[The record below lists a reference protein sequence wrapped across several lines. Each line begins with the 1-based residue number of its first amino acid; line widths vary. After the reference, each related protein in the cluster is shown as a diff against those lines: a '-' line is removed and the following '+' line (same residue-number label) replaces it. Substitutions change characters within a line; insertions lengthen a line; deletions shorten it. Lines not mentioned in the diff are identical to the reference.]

1 MDIFQK
7 RSRKDALRRIY
18 DSPDCTSAEVY
29 HEASKI
35 NEVNGLS
42 FRRRIGLVLGSPFYL
57 KLITRGYKTYPTA
70 RKMSL
75 PGYAEFEDTA
85 RSRRLREITLRR
97 RSVRKFTGETISLNN
112 VAHILFNSYGT
123 TGRMTL
129 SFGIEQDARA
139 VPSGGALYPLELYF
153 AAHKVDGLEPGI
165 YHYNVE
171 GHSLELVRQGQFS
184 AEFGRALF
192 YEDMFKNV
200 AGTLVITAVPRRSS
214 LKYGER
220 SYRFIN
226 LEAGHVGQAA
236 CLTSCALDIG
246 CVMLGGFYDDDVD
259 DLIGVDGVN
268 EMTLYTCAFGRVER
282 ENTESVK

>member
-7 RSRKDALRRIY
+7 RTRKDPLRHIY
-18 DSPDCTSAEVY
+18 DSPDSKSAEAY

-35 NEVNGLS
+35 NEINGLS
-42 FRRRIGLVLGSPFYL
+42 FRRRIGTVLGSPFYL
-57 KLITRGYKTYPTA
+57 RLITRGYKAYPTA
-70 RKMSL
+70 PKMSL
-75 PGYAEFEDTA
+75 PDYTEFEDTP
-85 RSRRLREITLRR
+85 RSRKLREIVVTR
-97 RSVRKFTGETISLNN
+97 RSIREFTGEPISLNN

-139 VPSGGALYPLELYF
+139 VPSGGALYPLELYV

-171 GHSLELVRQGQFS
+171 GHSLELVREGQFS
-184 AEFGRALF
+184 VEFGRALF

-200 AGTLVITAVPRRSS
+200 AAALVVTAIPRRSS
-214 LKYGER
+214 MKYGER

-236 CLTSCALDIG
+236 CLTACALDIG

-259 DLIGVDGVN
+259 NLIGIDGVN
-268 EMTLYTCAFGRVER
+268 EMTLYTCALGGVEQ
-282 ENTESVK
+282 NKTESGK

>member
-7 RSRKDALRRIY
+7 RSRKDPLRLIFG
-18 DSPDCTSAEVY
+18 SPDCTSAEVY

-35 NEVNGLS
+35 NEANGLS
-42 FRRRIGLVLGSPFYL
+42 FRRRIGTVLGSPFYL
-57 KLITRGYKTYPTA
+57 KLITRGYKAYPTA
-70 RKMSL
+70 QKMSL
-75 PGYAEFEDTA
+75 PDYTEFEDTA
-85 RSRRLREITLRR
+85 RSRKLREITVRR
-97 RSVRKFTGETISLNN
+97 RSVREFSGETISLNN
-112 VAHILFNSYGT
+112 VAHILFNSYGI

-171 GHSLELVRQGQFS
+171 GHSLELVREGQFS
-184 AEFGRALF
+184 AKFGRALF
-192 YEDMFKNV
+192 YDDMFKNV
-200 AGTLVITAVPRRSS
+200 AGTLVIAAVPRRSS

-220 SYRFIN
+220 SYRFMN

-236 CLTSCALDIG
+236 CLTAGALDIG
-246 CVMLGGFYDDDVD
+246 CVMLGGFYDDDID

-268 EMTLYTCAFGRVER
+268 EMTLYTCALGRVEQDKA
-282 ENTESVK
+282 ESGK

>member
-165 YHYNVE
+165 YHYDVE